1 MSLPRGVVKDENTG
15 AIFYVKNKRELA
27 ELSTA
32 DLQHRLRWIRAWLN
46 PESGGITY
54 CRSFVRNVAM
64 AERRGLVAEIV
75 RRLHEQH
82 EQQ

>member
-1 MSLPRGVVKDENTG
+1 MSLPRGVVKDDSTG

-27 ELSTA
+27 EYTTEE
-32 DLQHRLRWIRAWLN
+32 LQHRLRWIRAWLN

-75 RRLHEQH
+75 RRLHEHDPQ
-82 EQQ
+82 